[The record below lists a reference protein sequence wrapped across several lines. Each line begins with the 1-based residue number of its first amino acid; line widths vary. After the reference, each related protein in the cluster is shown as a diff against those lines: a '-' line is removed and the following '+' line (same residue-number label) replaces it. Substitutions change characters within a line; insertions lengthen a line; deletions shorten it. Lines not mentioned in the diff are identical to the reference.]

1 MNTNEIT
8 QAIRGLSANSIG
20 VYAADQIP
28 SRLSHP
34 AAIVANLDTSDKPG
48 SHWVAFYIDSHG
60 RGTFFDSYGLPPSSR
75 HHLDRLRRN
84 CKWIKWNKKKLQ
96 SFDSKV
102 CGEYCV
108 MFLHFMCSGFTL
120 RKFCNI
126 FTSDTRSNDKIV
138 AKFYNII
145 KDKKF
150 KKVGR
155 TYNFPRATSRGH
167 GSCTQACMP
176 MTDYY

>member
-1 MNTNEIT
+1 MTCILRLFTNTQGRIQIVTNLTRVMTYTT
-8 QAIRGLSANSIG
+8 QPSTAPHLSANSIG
-20 VYAADQIP
+20 VYVVMDEVPFSIAMDYHYRRDITSTDSEEIASGSSGTRRSCKVSILKCAAN
-28 SRLSHP
+28 
-34 AAIVANLDTSDKPG
+34 IV
-48 SHWVAFYIDSHG
+48 
-60 RGTFFDSYGLPPSSR
+60 
-75 HHLDRLRRN
+75 
-84 CKWIKWNKKKLQ
+84 
-96 SFDSKV
+96 
-102 CGEYCV
+102 
-108 MFLHFMCSGFTL
+108 
-120 RKFCNI
+120 KFCNI

-167 GSCTQACMP
+167 GSGTQACMP